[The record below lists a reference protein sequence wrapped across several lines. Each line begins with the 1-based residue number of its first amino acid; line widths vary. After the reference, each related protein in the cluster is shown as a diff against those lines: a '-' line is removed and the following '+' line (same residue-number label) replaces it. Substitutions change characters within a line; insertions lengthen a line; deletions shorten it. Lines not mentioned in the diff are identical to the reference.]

1 MDDARIAVETGVD
14 GLDVVIGTSSILR
27 EFSHGKDM
35 DYIIKQAT
43 EVIKFIQSK
52 GLEVRFSSEDSFRS
66 DLVDLL
72 GLYKT
77 VDKVSFLVFACIRRS
92 ECNILNSSES
102 IGLELQTLSAV
113 RLLAKSTTS
122 CAPSAASFLA
132 TSSVT
137 STMTLDVR
145 LPMHM
150 QLLRLVPPTLTLRS
164 LVLESE
170 MESLPL
176 VDSWLACILPTRTA

>member
-35 DYIIKQAT
+35 NYIIKQAT

-72 GLYKT
+72 NLYKT
-77 VDKVSFLVFACIRRS
+77 VDKVFYF
-92 ECNILNSSES
+92 SS
-102 IGLELQTLSAV
+102 
-113 RLLAKSTTS
+113 LL
-122 CAPSAASFLA
+122 FIFIY
-132 TSSVT
+132 
-137 STMTLDVR
+137 
-145 LPMHM
+145 
-150 QLLRLVPPTLTLRS
+150 
-164 LVLESE
+164 
-170 MESLPL
+170 
-176 VDSWLACILPTRTA
+176 SWV